1 MNLLPLPQAD
11 SAYFLP
17 YQLRWLDDDSPLKI
31 VEKSRQIGLTY
42 VDAYDSV
49 IKASSRKAMT
59 ATAIGSGP
67 KPFANTPPQ
76 IMGTVVAL
84 PFCESSQPLDAGVAI
99 APKRPT
105 PLETDDELS

>member
-31 VEKSRQIGLTY
+31 IEKSRQIGLTY

-49 IKASSRKAMT
+49 LKASGRKAIT
-59 ATAIGSGP
+59 ATAIASGP
-67 KPFANTPPQ
+67 KPFASTPS
-76 IMGTVVAL
+76 A
-84 PFCESSQPLDAGVAI
+84 A
-99 APKRPT
+99 APPSAPRWAEKMT
-105 PLETDDELS
+105 NDQ